1 MQIVDRMYWDEIDRA
16 KAGPSSCWTREQALD
31 QVPEEDEGEN
41 YDDDDDMVTGAGHR
55 RQEPRATTT
64 AAAAACP
71 SAGQA
76 GPDTDAS
83 AHRTAAAMQRELD
96 ELVPLAERLVVE
108 ACKPA
113 AAYIARASRM
123 VKEARHLQAHMDRPD
138 ELEPAIY
145 EMEERLL
152 RVSGIVGLLVAARG
166 KMEWPESR
174 RYPGKWSQQDGQYDI
189 TASLVVDDTNQFPYG
204 FNIKS
209 EGPGLYMGCSR
220 QDVTCVING
229 I

>member
-16 KAGPSSCWTREQALD
+16 KSGDQSCWTREPLLGEEQ
-31 QVPEEDEGEN
+31 PEHA
-41 YDDDDDMVTGAGHR
+41 VTGRPSTDSTSADGRAG
-55 RQEPRATTT
+55 T
-64 AAAAACP
+64 CP
-71 SAGQA
+71 SAGQP

-83 AHRTAAAMQRELD
+83 AHRTASAMQRELD
-96 ELVPLAERLVVE
+96 ALVPLAERLVIE
-108 ACKPA
+108 ASKPA

-123 VKEARHLQAHMDRPD
+123 VKEARHLQAHMDQPD

-174 RYPGKWSQQDGQYDI
+174 RYPGKWTQQDGQYDI

-204 FNIKS
+204 FNIKTD
-209 EGPGLYMGCSR
+209 GPGLYMGCSR